1 MCDISESIKEMI
13 GMKIEIPAYAR
24 TALEKLH
31 AEGFKAYI
39 VGGCVRDSVL
49 GKKPD
54 DYDICTDC
62 TPGSMKKVFSDFTT
76 IETGIKHG
84 TLTVLIDRKP
94 VEITTFRSDGKYT
107 DHRKPDSVRFETEL
121 AEDLKRRD
129 FTVNALC
136 YNEREGIVDMFGG
149 ISDIENKIIRC
160 VGKPQ
165 ERFDEDALRIMRAM
179 RFSSVLGF
187 EIEPNTAA
195 AVHEQKE
202 LLREISAE
210 RIAAELK
217 KLLCGEGAERI
228 LLGHRDVMAVIIPQ
242 LKPCFDLAQNTP
254 HHCYDVY
261 THICK
266 SVGNIQPDWVLRL
279 TMLLHDIGKPLVKKT
294 DENGIDH
301 FKTHQF
307 RSAELARQ
315 ITADLKLDN
324 KSRRRIYDLVY
335 EHDNR
340 IPAAKRSVRR
350 FLSKYDEEFFA
361 DYMRVRRADT
371 LAQSMYLREEKIEEL
386 DELERIAAQIHEE
399 SLCLHL
405 SDLAVNGK
413 DLMAL
418 GYSGSGIGEGLK
430 FLLDAVIEDKVPNS
444 KVDLLEFI
452 RSHHTTNT

>member
-1 MCDISESIKEMI
+1 MNITDRQKRLLGRLNDCGYE
-13 GMKIEIPAYAR
+13 AY
-24 TALEKLH
+24 L
-31 AEGFKAYI
+31 
-39 VGGCVRDSVL
+39 VGGCVRDALL
-49 GKKPD
+49 GRECHD
-54 DYDICTDC
+54 TDITTNALPEQITAAFTDC
-62 TPGSMKKVFSDFTT
+62 TVVP
-76 IETGIKHG
+76 TGIKHG
-84 TLTVLIDRKP
+84 TVTVIFEDEP
-94 VEITTFRSDGKYT
+94 VEITTFRSDGTYS

-242 LKPCFDLAQNTP
+242 LKPCFDLAQNNP

-279 TMLLHDIGKPLVKKT
+279 TMT

-413 DLMAL
+413 DLMTL